1 MQLATHTGDSALR
14 PELETRGNMG
24 SMGWLVLGSGW
35 VAVAVVLRS
44 APNLRLG
51 ASVGRSSRLSVA
63 RLVHPERR

>member
-1 MQLATHTGDSALR
+1 
-14 PELETRGNMG
+14 MG

-35 VAVAVVLRS
+35 VAVAVVFAFPPSYVVRS